1 MSAPQPSPRRRAAL
15 TGRAVVLVLVI
26 GALFFT
32 LAVPVKSWLA
42 QRAEISALEAQ
53 VLATQ
58 QRVAELTISA
68 QRWQDPAFIA
78 AEARRR
84 LHFVLPGEIGYT
96 TLGADGR
103 PAAESLAQATA
114 HRTWVDKMWG
124 TLQEADNGAPEAGS
138 LSVLTPGAKVAS

>member
-1 MSAPQPSPRRRAAL
+1 M
-15 TGRAVVLVLVI
+15 
-26 GALFFT
+26 FT

-42 QRAEISALEAQ
+42 QRAELSALDAQ
-53 VLATQ
+53 VQATQ
-58 QRVAELTISA
+58 QRVADLSIAA
-68 QRWQDPAFIA
+68 QRWQDPAFVA

-103 PAAESLAQATA
+103 PAAESLADAAA
-114 HRTWVDKMWG
+114 HRTWADKIWG
-124 TLQEADNGAPEAGS
+124 TLQEADNGAPEPGS